1 MLRRNKTLLDSY
13 GQYIVFGVLFK
24 WFLEKREKSYNLFQ
38 MISLFDFFTKRN
50 AFQSVPNDFTF

>member
-1 MLRRNKTLLDSY
+1 MSVCKKLLQRNKTLLDSY

-38 MISLFDFFTKRN
+38 MISLFDFFP
-50 AFQSVPNDFTF
+50 S